1 MKDQKRA
8 GTLLSYVQ
16 WVISALIGVIYT
28 PIMLRYLGNGEYG
41 VYSTATAVISF
52 LAMLDLGFGQTL
64 VRYDVKYC
72 SEGKQRTAEL
82 CRGTLLVLYLVL
94 GALSLVLGLAAAGSG
109 AQLLFGEKF
118 TSGELDT
125 LGRTL
130 RILVVNLALSFPLSV
145 FTSLITAQEK
155 FAVVKGANVLST
167 LLTYGGILA
176 ALVMGGRSPE
186 LALVTTVVSLG
197 VKAVLAL
204 YACLGLKL
212 RLRFEKP
219 EPGMLGE
226 LFRFSFF
233 IFINI
238 LIDQL
243 YANTDKFI
251 LGALWGTAAVTVYTV
266 GVQFNSL
273 FNQLSTAIS
282 GVYLPHVTRLHAQ
295 GADGKALS
303 PLFLQVGRVQF
314 LLLAFVLSGFTA
326 FGRQFLL
333 LLSGPENADAYW
345 IALII
350 MLPGI
355 VPLSQNLGISILQA
369 MNRHRFR
376 SLTYLALAV
385 INVLL
390 SIPLASRWSGIGA
403 AIGTA
408 LACFAGQY
416 AMMNWYYY
424 KKVGLDIPAYWRMAG
439 KIILRMLPLA
449 LPGYLLN
456 LLPGS
461 GWLSLFVRIGAY
473 TLLYLP
479 YAWHFLLHENEKQS
493 LRGLTRRLRRKEH

>member
-1 MKDQKRA
+1 MADQKRA

-16 WVISALIGVIYT
+16 WIISALVGVIYT

-64 VRYDVKYC
+64 VRYDVKYR
-72 SEGKQRTAEL
+72 SEGKQNTAEL
-82 CRGTLLVLYLVL
+82 CRGTLFLLYLIL
-94 GALSLVLGLAAAGSG
+94 GALSLALGLLAADGSG
-109 AQLLFGEKF
+109 LFFGAKF
-118 TSGELDT
+118 TSGELDS

-130 RILVVNLALSFPLSV
+130 RILVIHLALSFPLSV
-145 FTSLITAQEK
+145 FTSLLTAQEK
-155 FAVVKGANVLST
+155 FVAVKGANILST
-167 LLTYGGILA
+167 LLTYGGILL
-176 ALVMGGRSPE
+176 ALMSGGRSPE
-186 LALVTTVVSLG
+186 LALVTTAVSLA
-197 VKAVLAL
+197 VKGALAL
-204 YACLGLKL
+204 YACFGLKL
-212 RLRFEKP
+212 RLRFGRP

-233 IFINI
+233 IFVNI

-273 FNQLSTAIS
+273 FQQLSTAIS
-282 GVYLPHVTRLHAQ
+282 GVYLPHVTRLHAR

-314 LLLAFVLSGFTA
+314 LLLAFVLSGFVA

-333 LLSGPENADAYW
+333 LLSGPENRDAYL

-369 MNRHRFR
+369 MNKHRFR
-376 SLTYLALAV
+376 SLAYLVLA
-385 INVLL
+385 ISNVLI
-390 SIPLASRWSGIGA
+390 SIPLAARWAGVGA
-403 AIGTA
+403 AVGTA

-416 AMMNWYYY
+416 AMMNWYYC

-439 KIILRMLPLA
+439 AITLRMLPMA
-449 LPGYLLN
+449 LPGWLLN
-456 LLPGS
+456 LLPGT
-461 GWLSLFVRIGAY
+461 GWLSLFGRIALY
-473 TLLYLP
+473 TAIFLH
-479 YAWHFLLHENEKQS
+479 YAWRFLLEAREKETLS
-493 LRGLTRRLRRKEH
+493 GLVRRLRRH

>member
-1 MKDQKRA
+1 MADQKRA

-16 WVISALIGVIYT
+16 WIISALVGVIYT

-41 VYSTATAVISF
+41 VYSAATAVISF
-52 LAMLDLGFGQTL
+52 LTMLDLGFGQTL
-64 VRYDVKYC
+64 VRYDVKYRA
-72 SEGKQRTAEL
+72 EGRQRTAEI
-82 CRGTLLVLYLVL
+82 CRGTLFLLYLVL
-94 GALSLVLGLAAAGSG
+94 GALSLALGLAAAGDG
-109 AQLLFGEKF
+109 AVLLFGAKF
-118 TSGELDT
+118 TPGELDT

-145 FTSLITAQEK
+145 FTSLLTAQEK
-155 FAVVKGANVLST
+155 FVAVKGANILST
-167 LLTYGGILA
+167 LLTYGGILL
-176 ALVMGGRSPE
+176 ALVRGGRSPE
-186 LALVTTVVSLG
+186 LALVTTVVSLA
-197 VKAVLAL
+197 VKAALAL
-204 YACLGLKL
+204 YACFGLRL
-212 RLRFEKP
+212 RLRFGKP

-233 IFINI
+233 IFVNI

-251 LGALWGTAAVTVYTV
+251 LGALWGSAAITVYTV

-273 FNQLSTAIS
+273 FQQLSTAIS
-282 GVYLPHVTRLHAQ
+282 GVYLPHVTRLYAE
-295 GADGKALS
+295 GKRSALS

-314 LLLAFVLSGFTA
+314 LLLAFVLSGFIA

-333 LLSGPENADAYW
+333 LLSGPENSDAYW

-376 SLTYLALAV
+376 SLAYLVLALLNVAV
-385 INVLL
+385 
-390 SIPLASRWSGIGA
+390 SIPLAARWGGIGA
-403 AIGTA
+403 AAGTA

-416 AMMNWYYY
+416 AMMNWYYH
-424 KKVGLDIPAYWRMAG
+424 KKAGLDIPAYWRMAG
-439 KIILRMLPLA
+439 TVTLRMLPMA

-456 LLPGS
+456 LLPGE
-461 GWLSLFVRIGAY
+461 GWLSLFVRIALY
-473 TLLYLP
+473 TMLYLP
-479 YAWHFLLHENEKQS
+479 YAWRFLLEAREKEM
-493 LRGLTRRLRRKEH
+493 LGGIVRRLRRP